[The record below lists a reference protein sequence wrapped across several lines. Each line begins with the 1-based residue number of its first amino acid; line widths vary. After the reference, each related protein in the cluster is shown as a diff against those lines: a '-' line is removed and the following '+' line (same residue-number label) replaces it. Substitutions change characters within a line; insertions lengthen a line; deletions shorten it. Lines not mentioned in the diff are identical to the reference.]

1 MDTGVFKYFGL
12 GLLMSDDDSEYIL
25 FLSFSFAWLELS
37 VLLLLNWKHRL
48 SVCAGAGASGALR
61 LSSMLALFTSPL
73 LLPPTLVCPASMSSN
88 ATEVQNPTLR
98 AGRRGRGQNRSCL
111 LLKKVRCM

>member
-1 MDTGVFKYFGL
+1 MDTGVFKYFGF

-25 FLSFSFAWLELS
+25 FVSFSFAWLELS

-48 SVCAGAGASGALR
+48 LVCVGAVASGALR

-98 AGRRGRGQNRSCL
+98 AGRRGRGQNRSSL
-111 LLKKVRCM
+111 LQKVRCM